1 MKNLQYVLLSYC
13 LLFSGCTKKV
23 NQLSDTAAKQ
33 ILKDAVHIDDAVE
46 LSMTAVEVSS
56 VSIEDGRI
64 YWGNSDRTY
73 TGWIKNRYKSGTIQN
88 LYQLKDGIPNGIW
101 TTWRENGKKEY
112 EATYKNDKL
121 DGLTMAWHENGQK
134 KSEENFKNDKLD
146 GLTMTWHENGQKEAE
161 TNFKGDKKDG
171 LFVMW
176 HENGQK
182 MVEGKMKNGKWEELV
197 NEWHKNG
204 QKKSEQNYKDGKP
217 VDGSLKYWNSKG
229 EPVDSRKEAES
240 E

>member
-1 MKNLQYVLLSYC
+1 MNPVPLFLIIVSLPLL
-13 LLFSGCTKKV
+13 LGGCGEKSV
-23 NQLSDTAAKQ
+23 NEEELEEREGIYYLVGSDTP
-33 ILKDAVHIDDAVE
+33 
-46 LSMTAVEVSS
+46 
-56 VSIEDGRI
+56 
-64 YWGNSDRTY
+64 Y
-73 TGWIKNRYKSGTIQN
+73 TGKSFA
-88 LYQLKDGIPNGIW
+88 LW
-101 TTWRENGKKEY
+101 
-112 EATYKNDKL
+112 
-121 DGLTMAWHENGQK
+121 ENGQQKSKINYK
-134 KSEENFKNDKLD
+134 K
-146 GLTMTWHENGQKEAE
+146 GKE
-161 TNFKGDKKDG
+161 DG